1 MPEPHQTAKPKTV
14 CFGAYELELRN
25 AQLKKHGLRVKLQRQ
40 PAQILVLLVSQ
51 PGEVVS
57 REQLRTYL
65 WQEDTFVDFDHGLN
79 NAINRIR
86 EVLCDSA
93 SSPRFIE
100 TIPKTGY
107 RFIGEL
113 QEARASDPLL
123 VPDPAVASVDGKL
136 RGSLSDSEFP
146 VRQRAEVQTPAA
158 NTLSRVMALTVVLAL
173 TLGMSG
179 GIAKTL
185 RPPVQSLVV
194 LPFENLSGDPSQDY
208 FADGMTDALITD
220 LARIGSLQV
229 ISRTSAMHYKRSH
242 QSLPE
247 IARELNV
254 DAVVE
259 GGVVRSG
266 GRVRI
271 SAQLIQA
278 SSDRHLWARAYDR
291 DAREILS
298 LQREVAESI
307 VREIQAKM
315 AAPGNTGDNGR
326 ETANSEAYEAVPERQ
341 ILHSPARY
349 ARFRARYW
357 IFEAS
362 NPIGSELRSRTR
374 SSRRFLRVG
383 WA

>member
-1 MPEPHQTAKPKTV
+1 MALFWIPDSLFAKGPKCGPQQQT
-14 CFGAYELELRN
+14 R
-25 AQLKKHGLRVKLQRQ
+25 
-40 PAQILVLLVSQ
+40 
-51 PGEVVS
+51 
-57 REQLRTYL
+57 
-65 WQEDTFVDFDHGLN
+65 
-79 NAINRIR
+79 
-86 EVLCDSA
+86 
-93 SSPRFIE
+93 
-100 TIPKTGY
+100 
-107 RFIGEL
+107 
-113 QEARASDPLL
+113 
-123 VPDPAVASVDGKL
+123 
-136 RGSLSDSEFP
+136 SE
-146 VRQRAEVQTPAA
+146 R
-158 NTLSRVMALTVVLAL
+158 MALTVVLAL

-315 AAPGNTGDNGR
+315 TAPWKHRRQRAGNAKLR
-326 ETANSEAYEAVPERQ
+326 SLRSLPKRQ